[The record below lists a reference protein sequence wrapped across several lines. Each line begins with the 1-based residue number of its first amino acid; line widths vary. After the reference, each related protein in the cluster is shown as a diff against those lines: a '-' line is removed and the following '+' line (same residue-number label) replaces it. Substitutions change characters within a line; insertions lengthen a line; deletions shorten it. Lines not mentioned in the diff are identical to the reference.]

1 MRPTYAILKKSAS
14 SNRWLARQSS
24 DPYVKQR
31 FTSPNNGSNASA
43 ALGAQYRSRASHKLL
58 EICQRFPKLL
68 SRGSTVVD
76 LGCAPGSWT
85 QVAAERIGNR
95 GLVVGVDLLP
105 VRPFAESDEG
115 TKLATIKI
123 IQGDF
128 LDPRVGNQVRSV
140 LESSI
145 PTARRRVQVDT
156 VLSDMM
162 SNTTGVRIRDI
173 ESSLEL
179 CEAALT
185 FGKGILK
192 T

>member
-1 MRPTYAILKKSAS
+1 M
-14 SNRWLARQSS
+14 
-24 DPYVKQR
+24 
-31 FTSPNNGSNASA
+31 
-43 ALGAQYRSRASHKLL
+43 
-58 EICQRFPKLL
+58 
-68 SRGSTVVD
+68 VD

-85 QVAAERIGNR
+85 QVAAERIGSR

-115 TKLATIKI
+115 RKLATIKLV
-123 IQGDF
+123 QGDF
-128 LDPRVGNQVRSV
+128 LDLRVGDEVRSV
-140 LESSI
+140 LESSM
-145 PTARRRVQVDT
+145 PMARQRVQVDT

-185 FGKGILK
+185 FGKVMLK
-192 T
+192 R

>member
-1 MRPTYAILKKSAS
+1 M
-14 SNRWLARQSS
+14 
-24 DPYVKQR
+24 
-31 FTSPNNGSNASA
+31 
-43 ALGAQYRSRASHKLL
+43 
-58 EICQRFPKLL
+58 
-68 SRGSTVVD
+68 VVD
-76 LGCAPGSWT
+76 LGCAPGSWA
-85 QVAAERIGNR
+85 QVAAERIGSR

-115 TKLATIKI
+115 RKLATIRT

-128 LDPRVGNQVRSV
+128 LDHRVGDQVRKT
-140 LESSI
+140 LESSVS
-145 PTARRRVQVDT
+145 ASRRRVQVDT

-173 ESSLEL
+173 ENSLEL

-192 T
+192 RWVRVIVE